1 MFWSLLRW
9 VLGIT
14 AMEERLAGMEERINM
29 LEQVTPPPPPAPAR
43 ILRTLVPL
51 LGCTPAVA

>member
-29 LEQVTPPPPPAPAR
+29 LEQVTPPPPPAP
-43 ILRTLVPL
+43 IPL
-51 LGCTPAVA
+51 YGPRQGFIEKEKVH